1 MANKLPEVGGRYR
14 TKTDKPKP
22 KVIMKTIEE
31 RIAEIENFVYDNN
44 INRPFGT
51 INTTPEQVV
60 RYTMAKAQGQAEC
73 LGIIKQL
80 QQEIEELKKDKW
92 QPIETAPKNGTWI
105 ILTGGDAEFDDY
117 KREVQNTVGF
127 PPASVAFW
135 HEDYWTLCYWDG
147 EWRTEY
153 GSPTHWKPLPPH
165 QNKRS
170 TTK

>member
-1 MANKLPEVGGRYR
+1 
-14 TKTDKPKP
+14 
-22 KVIMKTIEE
+22 MKTREE

-92 QPIETAPKNGTWI
+92 QENIFAPSVQSWE
-105 ILTGGDAEFDDY
+105 ILTNANGNE
-117 KREVQNTVGF
+117 
-127 PPASVAFW
+127 
-135 HEDYWTLCYWDG
+135 
-147 EWRTEY
+147 
-153 GSPTHWKPLPPH
+153 
-165 QNKRS
+165 
-170 TTK
+170 